1 MTYNYYP
8 KNLPLALQSGYSM
21 SYKPAILRTTMTD
34 GTVRQRLLNV
44 GANAELKCSIMFGN
58 QTEYNEFLQFY
69 KSINYGADWF
79 VMPVV
84 NESATSD
91 NNINYRLVRLQ
102 SGKYSSSLVFNNG
115 NIVRKI
121 TITCDV
127 DELKLHD
134 DAWAKYYEG

>member
-1 MTYNYYP
+1 
-8 KNLPLALQSGYSM
+8 
-21 SYKPAILRTTMTD
+21 
-34 GTVRQRLLNV
+34 
-44 GANAELKCSIMFGN
+44 MFGN